1 MLEAKVKFLASLYT
15 AILMVVIGSLLI
27 FGDFNISPKMVKG
40 TTIQATMIDISQL
53 KPRKKS
59 TTKKRPVKQQKI
71 VKSGRSRTEI
81 SSGFDLRQPLL
92 LAG

>member
-15 AILMVVIGSLLI
+15 AILMVAIGSLLV

-59 TTKKRPVKQQKI
+59 TTKKTTCQAAE
-71 VKSGRSRTEI
+71 KSNREKARKE
-81 SSGFDLRQPLL
+81 
-92 LAG
+92 A